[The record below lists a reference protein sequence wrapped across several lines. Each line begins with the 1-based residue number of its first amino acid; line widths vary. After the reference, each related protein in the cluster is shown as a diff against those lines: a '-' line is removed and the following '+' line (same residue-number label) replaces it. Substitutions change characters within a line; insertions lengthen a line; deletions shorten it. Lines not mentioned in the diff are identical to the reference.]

1 MNSVRESRLFGLRGY
16 ANRGFTLVELMVV
29 VVIIA
34 ILSSIAIPSYTQYI
48 TRSRRSVAKTV
59 LLQVADRQEQFFAD
73 NKTYANDLTD
83 LGYADDGFAIDEH
96 GTVIDVA
103 SADRQYLISLT
114 NTAAMTFT
122 VNAAPQ
128 LTQAARDASCMTL
141 TLTHTGIRDQTGPSD
156 DCW

>member
-1 MNSVRESRLFGLRGY
+1 MMNVY
-16 ANRGFTLVELMVV
+16 AIPRIGWQPRRNRGFTLIELMVV

-34 ILSSIAIPSYTQYI
+34 ILASIAIPSYTQYI

-83 LGYADDGFAIDEH
+83 LGYPTDGFMVDEN
-96 GTVIDVA
+96 GAVVA
-103 SADRQYLISLT
+103 AGSSDRQYAISLT

-128 LTQAARDASCMTL
+128 LMQAGRDTQCLTM
-141 TLTHTGIRDQTGPSD
+141 TLTHTGVRGNSGPST

>member
-1 MNSVRESRLFGLRGY
+1 MINSCRMPSLSSPCGRSK
-16 ANRGFTLVELMVV
+16 GFTLIELMIV

-34 ILSSIAIPSYTQYI
+34 ILASIAIPSYTQYV
-48 TRSRRSVAKTV
+48 TRSRRSVAKSV

-83 LGYADDGFAIDEH
+83 LGYAANGFGIDEH
-96 GTVIDVA
+96 GTVIDVG
-103 SADRQYLISLT
+103 SADRQYAVTLT

-128 LTQAARDASCMTL
+128 LTQAARDTDCLTM
-141 TLTHTGIRDQTGPSD
+141 TLTHTGMRGQTGPGTN
-156 DCW
+156 CW